1 MYELKVVESFAAAH
15 SLRNFRGKCE
25 SLHGHNWKLEVL
37 VRASDLNEIGLV
49 LDFKEIKNAVKEVL
63 EELDHKHLN
72 ELPAFQSVNPSSE
85 AIARYV
91 FTRLSEKLNVGQV
104 CVYKVTAWESED
116 ACAAYFEEG

>member
-15 SLRNFRGKCE
+15 SLRSFRGKCE

-37 VRASDLNEIGLV
+37 VRASDLNDVGLV

-72 ELPAFQSVNPSSE
+72 ELPAFQTVNPSSE

-91 FTRLSEKLNVGQV
+91 FSRLSEKLNVGQV
-104 CVYKVTAWESED
+104 RVCKVVAWESED